1 MDERFDLQKYL
12 TEGVEQVIK
21 DALKAILK
29 DPSECAFL
37 VKFAA
42 SCAVADKRREK
53 NEKEGLHV
61 PSYLIASITSSCNLH
76 CEGCYSRAND
86 ATTDCAPSMQL
97 TEEEWTKTFREAEE
111 LGVSF
116 ILLAGGEPMLRW
128 DVIESAGKMKNIM
141 FPVFTNGTFMTDRH
155 LELLEKCRNI
165 VPVISIEGERE
176 ETDTRRGTG
185 VYDTV
190 MEKMDELH
198 EMGIKTIGIPGTI
211 DNDIASS
218 DFTIGFS
225 TALNTACEAID
236 KLRDTSSSH
245 QRCSIIEVM
254 GRHCGDLAL
263 YSGICCGAEYIIT
276 NESGLDKDDLL
287 AKLKANRLAGRKHAI
302 VVISENMTDVY
313 QLAKE
318 VETYSGYECR
328 ATVLGYVQ
336 RGGAPTPED
345 RLLAARL
352 GKYSVDLLHEGVT
365 GVAVGVINN
374 KLRYTPIEEALA
386 MKNEPNE
393 ELHKLVLKIS

>member
-1 MDERFDLQKYL
+1 MRFGVLTSGGDAPGMNATIRAVVRAGIANGDQVFGIYDGYRGLVEGKIVEFSRKDVSEILNKGGTILGTARLPEFKY
-12 TEGVEQVIK
+12 EQVRALAVKQLIK
-21 DALKAILK
+21 HDIEALI
-29 DPSECAFL
+29 C
-37 VKFAA
+37 
-42 SCAVADKRREK
+42 
-53 NEKEGLHV
+53 
-61 PSYLIASITSSCNLH
+61 I
-76 CEGCYSRAND
+76 
-86 ATTDCAPSMQL
+86 
-97 TEEEWTKTFREAEE
+97 
-111 LGVSF
+111 
-116 ILLAGGEPMLRW
+116 GGDGTYTGALR
-128 DVIESAGKMKNIM
+128 
-141 FPVFTNGTFMTDRH
+141 
-155 LELLEKCRNI
+155 
-165 VPVISIEGERE
+165 
-176 ETDTRRGTG
+176 
-185 VYDTV
+185 
-190 MEKMDELH
+190 LH

-287 AKLKANRLAGRKHAI
+287 AKLKANRLAGRRHAI

-365 GVAVGVINN
+365 GVAVGVKKNE
-374 KLRYTPIEEALA
+374 LHYTPIEEALA

>member
-1 MDERFDLQKYL
+1 MRIGVLTSGGDAPGMNAAIRAVVRTGIASGDQVFGISDGYRGLVEGKIQEFSRKDVSEILNSGGTILGTARLPEFKY
-12 TEGVEQVIK
+12 EQVRALAVKQLIK
-21 DALKAILK
+21 HDIEALI
-29 DPSECAFL
+29 C
-37 VKFAA
+37 
-42 SCAVADKRREK
+42 
-53 NEKEGLHV
+53 
-61 PSYLIASITSSCNLH
+61 I
-76 CEGCYSRAND
+76 
-86 ATTDCAPSMQL
+86 
-97 TEEEWTKTFREAEE
+97 
-111 LGVSF
+111 
-116 ILLAGGEPMLRW
+116 GGDGTYTGALR
-128 DVIESAGKMKNIM
+128 
-141 FPVFTNGTFMTDRH
+141 
-155 LELLEKCRNI
+155 
-165 VPVISIEGERE
+165 
-176 ETDTRRGTG
+176 
-185 VYDTV
+185 
-190 MEKMDELH
+190 LH

-211 DNDIASS
+211 DNDIAST

-254 GRHCGDLAL
+254 GRHCGDLAV

-276 NESGLDKDDLL
+276 NETGLDKDDLL
-287 AKLKANRLAGRKHAI
+287 AKLKVNRLAGRKHAI

-365 GVAVGVINN
+365 GVAVGVKKNE
-374 KLRYTPIEEALA
+374 LRYTPIEEALA
-386 MKNEPNE
+386 MENEPNE

>member
-1 MDERFDLQKYL
+1 MRIGVLTYGGDAPGMNATIRAIVRAGINSGDQVFGIYDGYRGLVEGKIFEFTRKDVSEILSKGGTILGTARLPEFKY
-12 TEGVEQVIK
+12 EQVRALAVKQLIK
-21 DALKAILK
+21 HDIEALI
-29 DPSECAFL
+29 C
-37 VKFAA
+37 
-42 SCAVADKRREK
+42 
-53 NEKEGLHV
+53 
-61 PSYLIASITSSCNLH
+61 I
-76 CEGCYSRAND
+76 
-86 ATTDCAPSMQL
+86 
-97 TEEEWTKTFREAEE
+97 
-111 LGVSF
+111 
-116 ILLAGGEPMLRW
+116 GGDGTYTGALR
-128 DVIESAGKMKNIM
+128 
-141 FPVFTNGTFMTDRH
+141 
-155 LELLEKCRNI
+155 
-165 VPVISIEGERE
+165 
-176 ETDTRRGTG
+176 
-185 VYDTV
+185 
-190 MEKMDELH
+190 LH

-211 DNDIASS
+211 DNDIAST

-276 NESGLDKDDLL
+276 NETGLDKDDLL
-287 AKLKANRLAGRKHAI
+287 AKLKVNRLAGRKHAI

-365 GVAVGVINN
+365 GVAVGVKKNE
-374 KLRYTPIEEALA
+374 LRYTPIEEALA
-386 MKNEPNE
+386 MENEPNE

>member
-1 MDERFDLQKYL
+1 MRFGVLTSGGDAPGMNATIRAVVRAGIANGDQVFGIYDGYRGLVEGKIVEFSRKDVSEILNKGGTILGTARLPEFKY
-12 TEGVEQVIK
+12 EQVRALAVKQLIK
-21 DALKAILK
+21 HDIEALI
-29 DPSECAFL
+29 C
-37 VKFAA
+37 
-42 SCAVADKRREK
+42 
-53 NEKEGLHV
+53 
-61 PSYLIASITSSCNLH
+61 I
-76 CEGCYSRAND
+76 
-86 ATTDCAPSMQL
+86 
-97 TEEEWTKTFREAEE
+97 
-111 LGVSF
+111 
-116 ILLAGGEPMLRW
+116 GGDGTYTGALR
-128 DVIESAGKMKNIM
+128 
-141 FPVFTNGTFMTDRH
+141 
-155 LELLEKCRNI
+155 
-165 VPVISIEGERE
+165 
-176 ETDTRRGTG
+176 
-185 VYDTV
+185 
-190 MEKMDELH
+190 LH

-211 DNDIASS
+211 DNDIAST

-276 NESGLDKDDLL
+276 NETGLDKDDLL
-287 AKLKANRLAGRKHAI
+287 AKLKVNRLAGRKHAI

-365 GVAVGVINN
+365 GVAVGVKKNE
-374 KLRYTPIEEALA
+374 LRYTPIEEALA
-386 MKNEPNE
+386 MENEPNE